1 MHKLWPGSDFNPF
14 ATAFSRKSRTRLQ
27 ERAEHGL
34 EHLCQSQA
42 RQQQRFSKLEERN
55 VTILLPRDHSQ
66 QPQEAPAPP
75 NHDIVKPEEE
85 EADGE
90 LELVAQLW
98 RERMAHDEVERF
110 ETSAAKKL
118 RLLRSA
124 KVYPYVVLR
133 VRLPGGVFLQ
143 GRFNPDETWEV
154 RVGGAPGYFMFD
166 KANTARVPIY
176 HVSGL

>member
-1 MHKLWPGSDFNPF
+1 MAGSGFNPF
-14 ATAFSRKSRTRLQ
+14 ATAFSRKSRTHLQ

-34 EHLCQSQA
+34 AHLCQCQA
-42 RQQQRFSKLEERN
+42 RQQQRFSKVEERN
-55 VTILLPRDHSQ
+55 ITILLPREHSQ
-66 QPQEAPAPP
+66 QPQETSAPP
-75 NHDIVKPEEE
+75 NREMVKPEEKE
-85 EADGE
+85 EEGE
-90 LELVAQLW
+90 EEDRERELVAQLW

-154 RVGGAPGYFMFD
+154 RIGAQGC
-166 KANTARVPIY
+166 I
-176 HVSGL
+176 